1 MSISNKIDEIKNSF
15 NSDCKLFNNS
25 KTSIEDIK
33 NKYLGRRGLINSLY
47 SLFNSLSKDEKSKYG
62 LSIGK
67 NMKAERPNGSE
78 RTPYFNLKVIQE
90 E

>member
-1 MSISNKIDEIKNSF
+1 MKWQ
-15 NSDCKLFNNS
+15 
-25 KTSIEDIK
+25 
-33 NKYLGRRGLINSLY
+33 
-47 SLFNSLSKDEKSKYG
+47 EKSKYG